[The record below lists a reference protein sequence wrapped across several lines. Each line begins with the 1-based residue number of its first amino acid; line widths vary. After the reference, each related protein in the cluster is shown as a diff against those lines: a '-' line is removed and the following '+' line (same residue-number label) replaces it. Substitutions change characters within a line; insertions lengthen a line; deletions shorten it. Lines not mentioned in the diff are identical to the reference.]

1 MTPQYKNKPVYYNE
15 PADIEVISGSEFDI
29 ESTKSEIEKL
39 AWETIRE
46 ELSEGKKGRITVAK
60 MVLEGKHYP
69 KVNIKLTGDIEKM
82 RRNELVEHMG
92 RLLSE

>member
-1 MTPQYKNKPVYYNE
+1 MDTVGYNL
-15 PADIEVISGSEFDI
+15 PNDIEVITGGEFDI

-46 ELSEGKKGRITVAK
+46 ELAEGKKGRITVAK

-92 RLLSE
+92 KLLSE